1 MAEVLVME
9 DLVRFVKVVITVVVT
24 GHFQPSKGNARAMQD
39 IME

>member
-9 DLVRFVKVVITVVVT
+9 VQDRFVKVVITVVDT
-24 GHFQPSKGNARAMQD
+24 GHFQPNKGSARAMQD